1 MTLDAHQAEE
11 QAKQKRQKEQNEK
24 KMKRKKESTGRMIMA
39 RSEPKA
45 LKKIEKKVELSEKE
59 QSMIQFMGPEFNE
72 QFKEAFGA
80 VQGYKYE
87 FK

>member
-1 MTLDAHQAEE
+1 
-11 QAKQKRQKEQNEK
+11 
-24 KMKRKKESTGRMIMA
+24 MIMA

-45 LKKIEKKVELSEKE
+45 LKKIEKKVEISEKE

-80 VQGYKYE
+80 IQGYKYE